1 MSPTDATYDVIVI
14 GGGPA
19 GSTAAALVAGK
30 GHRVLLL
37 DRETFPRFRIGES
50 LMPATYWTLQRLGVL
65 EAMGKS
71 SFPRKHSVQFF
82 LESGR
87 AGAPFYFADVDP
99 GDSSV
104 TWQVD
109 RREFDKMLLDNAR
122 RAGAEVH
129 EQANVKD
136 VLFEGTRAT
145 GVIAEFSDGTRR
157 ELGCSVVI
165 DATGQTALVSR
176 KLKLKQNDPKLRN
189 SSFHTRYSGAKM
201 GTGRDAGS
209 TLIFWTENKDSWF
222 WFIPLPDGL
231 VSVGVVGPIAHLV
244 QEREGDPQ
252 QVFDEELVRCPA
264 LAERLENASREE
276 KVGVLRDFSY
286 ISEKIAGDGWV
297 LAGDAFGFLDPIYSS
312 GVFLALVSGEFAAD
326 SVIGALEFQDF
337 SAARLGAHGERY
349 LVGMEAMRKLVYAYY
364 DKSFSFAGFLR
375 EYPQCKEPLVHLLI
389 GNVFRQPMDVLID
402 ALGERMQLP
411 EERRL
416 KVSEGPE

>member
-37 DRETFPRFRIGES
+37 DREAFPRFRIGES

-65 EAMGKS
+65 ARMGES
-71 SFPRKHSVQFF
+71 PFPRKHSVQFF
-82 LESGR
+82 LEDGR
-87 AGAPFYFADVDP
+87 SGAPFYFADVDP
-99 GDSSV
+99 GESSI

-109 RREFDKMLLDNAR
+109 RRDFDKMLLDNAR

-129 EQANVKD
+129 ERANVKD

-145 GVIAEFSDGTRR
+145 GVLAEFSDGTRR

-176 KLKLKQNDPKLRN
+176 KLKLKQTDPKLKN
-189 SSFHTRYSGAKM
+189 SSFYTRYSGATM

-244 QEREGDPQ
+244 QGREGDPQ
-252 QVFDEELVRCPA
+252 RVFDEELARCPA
-264 LAERLENASREE
+264 LRERLANASQEE

-375 EYPQCKEPLVHLLI
+375 EHPECKEPLVHLLI
-389 GNVFRQPMDVLID
+389 GNVFREPMDALID

-416 KVSEGPE
+416 KVPEGPA